1 MGHEVFFF
9 IYKRSQ
15 KLLDI
20 GNFASVCGTYR
31 LNPNISKCITWM
43 TATSCDSK
51 GLYWYMSEQL

>member
-20 GNFASVCGTYR
+20 GNFASVCTDWIQILVNVSHGWRQQVVTPKDYIGTC
-31 LNPNISKCITWM
+31 K
-43 TATSCDSK
+43 
-51 GLYWYMSEQL
+51 QL